1 MTQSNSNINEIT
13 KLDLCNGC
21 GTCYSICQKNAISL
35 NLNRSGTCITA
46 HIDKNDCIKC
56 GECVRYCPSF
66 ISLFNQ
72 SEESIVGK
80 YLELYYG
87 YSLDDDLRFRASSG
101 GIVTQ
106 VLLYLQESKLIDGI
120 IIPIPSKGSPFLYEP
135 HIINNKQEIID
146 NSGTRYFP
154 IPTNKIVRELLKK
167 QGRYVFIGTP
177 CILEGLIELEKKYP
191 KLKDMIFLKIGFF
204 CGGTPNLNAYKY
216 LMHKKNI
223 PCEGLKSIFRGKGWP
238 GNNVFIYSD
247 KEYTTPRRPKKFV
260 DWINNS
266 LSFFPIFSLKRCLIC
281 SDRFSNLSDISVGDA
296 WLNQFSDD
304 SKGTSIII
312 ARTAKGVSIIND
324 LSNKKHIYLNKIDL
338 SNVIASQRIFS
349 EYYENRLL
357 SMKILLPNTLFQQI
371 YKNNKLHLKS
381 NVFWSIKIRI
391 LNLGRLVAENKYT
404 WNYLFYYGL
413 FFIYVWRYISISE
426 IIFNKILMKIK

>member
-1 MTQSNSNINEIT
+1 MTQSSSSINEIT

-35 NLNRSGTCITA
+35 NLNSSGTCIIA

-56 GECVRYCPSF
+56 GECARYCPSF
-66 ISLFNQ
+66 ISLFNK

-87 YSLDDDLRFRASSG
+87 YSLDDNLRFRASSG

-106 VLLYLQESKLIDGI
+106 VLLYLQESKLIDGV
-120 IIPIPSKGSPFLYEP
+120 IIPIPSKESPFLYEP
-135 HIINNKQEIID
+135 HIVNNKQEIID

-167 QGRYVFIGTP
+167 QGKYVFIGTP

-223 PCEGLKSIFRGKGWP
+223 SCEGLKSIFRGKGWP

-247 KEYTTPRRPKKFV
+247 KEYTTPRRPKKFI
-260 DWINNS
+260 DRINNS

-281 SDRFSNLSDISVGDA
+281 SDRFSYFSDISVGDA
-296 WLNQFSDD
+296 WLSRFSED

-312 ARTAKGVSIIND
+312 ARTAKGMSIVEEM
-324 LSNKKHIYLNKIDL
+324 SKKKYLFLNKIDFSDL
-338 SNVIASQRIFS
+338 ISSQRIFC

-357 SMKILLPNTLFQQI
+357 SMKILLPTALFQKI
-371 YKNNKLHLKS
+371 NKNNTPHPRY
-381 NVFWSIKIRI
+381 NIFWSIKIRL
-391 LNLGRLVAENKYT
+391 LNFGRLVAEHKFA
-404 WNYLFYYGL
+404 WDYLFFYGL
-413 FFIYVWRYISISE
+413 FFSYVWRYVSISE
-426 IIFNKILMKIK
+426 IIFKKILLKIK